1 MSDHFDLLIIGAG
14 LSGIGA
20 AYHIQDKCP
29 GKRYAI
35 LEGRAAM
42 GGTWDL
48 FRYPGIRSDSD
59 MYTLGFSFY
68 PWKNPQA
75 IADGPA
81 ILSYIKE
88 TAAHFGID
96 EHIRYEHRVTAAD
109 WSSADRRWTLTVAR
123 SAEGFDPDGSFGA
136 EPLTLTCDFLFPCS
150 GYYDYR
156 AGHNPALPGEETFRG
171 PLFHPQHW
179 PEGLDYRDR
188 EVVVIGSGATAV
200 TLVPELAKTAR
211 RVTMLQRSPTYI
223 MNLPRRDVVANFLK
237 KVLPARW
244 AHTLARWKN
253 ILISMGF
260 YQVSR
265 RWPGA
270 IKRFIKGLVRKEMGD
285 QYEDRHFDPDY
296 DPWDQRLCL
305 VPDNDLFVALKSDR
319 ARIVT
324 DHIERITPTGIET
337 RSGAFL
343 PADIIVKATGLKV
356 QLFGGMV
363 LRLDG
368 EPVDTAATHA
378 YKGVMLSGV
387 PNFAIAVGYTN
398 ASWTLKCDLNGL
410 FVTKVLNY
418 MDQEG
423 YEVVTPRFDPD
434 TFTTEPL
441 LDFDAGYVR
450 RALHILPKQGSA
462 APWKVYQNYVKDLF
476 ALKYGSARDRYLE
489 YR

>member
-1 MSDHFDLLIIGAG
+1 MPNHYDVLIVGAG

-20 AYHIQDKCP
+20 AYHLQDKCP

-35 LEGRAAM
+35 LEGRANM

-59 MYTLGFSFY
+59 MYTLGFSFN
-68 PWKNPQA
+68 PWPNPQA

-88 TAAHFGID
+88 TAARFGID
-96 EHIRYEHRVTAAD
+96 EHIRYEHRVVAAD
-109 WSSADRRWTLTVAR
+109 WSDQDQRWTLTMAHPGQDADSDSSV
-123 SAEGFDPDGSFGA
+123 GA
-136 EPLTLTCDFLFPCS
+136 ESRTLTCDFLFMCS

-156 AGHNPALPGEETFRG
+156 AGHNPELPGEETFPG

-179 PEGLDYRDR
+179 PKDLDYAGK
-188 EVVVIGSGATAV
+188 EIVVIGSGATAV
-200 TLVPELAKTAR
+200 TLVPELAKQAK

-223 MNLPRRDVVANFLK
+223 MNLPSEDGVANFLK
-237 KVLPARW
+237 RILPAGW

-253 ILISMGF
+253 ILFSLGF
-260 YQVSR
+260 YKVSR
-265 RWPGA
+265 QWPRAVKRLLKGM
-270 IKRFIKGLVRKEMGD
+270 IKKELGPA
-285 QYEDRHFDPDY
+285 YHEPHFDPKY

-305 VPDNDLFVALKSDR
+305 VPDNDLFESIKKGS

-324 DHIERITPTGIET
+324 DTIERITPGGIDLT
-337 RSGAFL
+337 SGVSL

-356 QLFGGMV
+356 QLFGGMTLNV
-363 LRLDG
+363 NG
-368 EPVDTAATHA
+368 EPIDTAQTHA

-418 MDQEG
+418 MDRRG
-423 YEVVTPRFDPD
+423 YTVVTPQFDPD
-434 TFTTEPL
+434 AFQTEPL
-441 LDFDAGYVR
+441 LDFDAGYIQ
-450 RALHILPKQGSA
+450 RAKHILPKQGSA
-462 APWKVYQNYVKDLF
+462 APWKVYQNYLKDIF
-476 ALKYGSARDRYLE
+476 ALKYGSVRDRYLE
-489 YR
+489 YE